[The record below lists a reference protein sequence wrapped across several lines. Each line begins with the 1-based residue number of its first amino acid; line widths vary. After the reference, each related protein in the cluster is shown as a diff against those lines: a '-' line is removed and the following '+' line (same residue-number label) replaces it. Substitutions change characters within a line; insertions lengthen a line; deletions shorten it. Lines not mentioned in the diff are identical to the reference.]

1 MTKYQKIPEFVEAFQ
16 MNEGARSNVK
26 SWPEWAIAAQSKDSR
41 QIGSIFLTNPE
52 NAEGTFSIRTEYDVF
67 EIPENF
73 WLVQLASGS
82 FMLMQDELFKA
93 GFILADEEAKS
104 STGTKTTTSQKK
116 AEQAG
121 TN

>member
-1 MTKYQKIPEFVEAFQ
+1 
-16 MNEGARSNVK
+16 
-26 SWPEWAIAAQSKDSR
+26 
-41 QIGSIFLTNPE
+41 
-52 NAEGTFSIRTEYDVF
+52 
-67 EIPENF
+67 
-73 WLVQLASGS
+73 
-82 FMLMQDELFKA
+82 MLMQDELFKA